1 MPKIKT
7 NKSAA
12 KRFRITAS
20 GKLKRKKA
28 NLNHILTK
36 KKPKR
41 KARLGES
48 AYVHETN
55 EKNMK
60 RMLGLR

>member
-7 NKSAA
+7 NRAAA
-12 KRFRITAS
+12 KRLRVTAS

-41 KARLGES
+41 KARLGKKS
-48 AYVHETN
+48 YIDDSN
-55 EKNMK
+55 LRNM
-60 RMLGLR
+60 RRLLGLQ